1 MSEIAAIRRKIGD
14 KVKAQRDI
22 VMGNSGERT
31 IHLQY
36 ESVFEVIVQI
46 DYVEK
51 TEGVDYSVDYQAG
64 RIVFQNPPVEGERV
78 TVDYLYAAYSN
89 EELQGLIDETGSV
102 NGAVIACL
110 EELTMETARFYDFTQ
125 GETSEKKSQVFKN
138 LMALLDSYRAKETA
152 DNETK
157 SKGSGVSVGKRTVA
171 RPRVRPSYPDI
182 TQSPSRRY

>member
-1 MSEIAAIRRKIGD
+1 MNKIAAIRRKIGD

-46 DYVEK
+46 DYVEQ
-51 TEGVDYSVDYQAG
+51 TEGTDYSVDYQAG
-64 RIVFQNPPVEGERV
+64 RIVFQNPPVEGSRV
-78 TVDYLYAAYSN
+78 TIDYLYAAYSN

-152 DNETK
+152 DNEAA
-157 SKGSGVSVGKRTVA
+157 SKGSGVSIGKRTIA
-171 RPRVRPSYPDI
+171 RPRTRPFYPDI
-182 TQSPSRRY
+182 TQSPSRRP